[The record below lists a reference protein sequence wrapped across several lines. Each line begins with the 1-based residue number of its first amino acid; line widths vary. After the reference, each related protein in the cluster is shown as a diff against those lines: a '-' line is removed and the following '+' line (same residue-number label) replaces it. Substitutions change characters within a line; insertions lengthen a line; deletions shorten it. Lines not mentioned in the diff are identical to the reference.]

1 MAAIS
6 NALKEA
12 GVPPTYGFTNGGFAE
27 NEPAW
32 RASGQVLGNHTWSHM
47 NLNENALAA
56 WQADLLRDEAVIAPL
71 MTDGDWHW
79 LRYPYLAEG
88 ETPDKWQAARRFLAG
103 HGYRIAS
110 VTMSFGDYA
119 WAAPMRGAWQRR
131 TARGSPRWGRA
142 I

>member
-1 MAAIS
+1 MAAAVPIAAFTANGPEIAITFDDLPAHGPLPRGDSRIAIMAAIS

-56 WQADLLRDEAVIAPL
+56 WQADQI
-71 MTDGDWHW
+71 
-79 LRYPYLAEG
+79 
-88 ETPDKWQAARRFLAG
+88 
-103 HGYRIAS
+103 
-110 VTMSFGDYA
+110 
-119 WAAPMRGAWQRR
+119 
-131 TARGSPRWGRA
+131 GRA
-142 I
+142 SCRERVCQYV

>member
-56 WQADLLRDEAVIAPL
+56 WQADLLRGEAVIAPL

-103 HGYRIAS
+103 HGYRIARS
-110 VTMSFGDYA
+110 EEHTSELQSLMTRSYA
-119 WAAPMRGAWQRR
+119 GFCLQKKKNYN
-131 TARGSPRWGRA
+131 
-142 I
+142 